1 MIGDFEK
8 ATPGES
14 GDFIHNFKVYFGKK
28 KKKVIYKKKI
38 IYFVKGDALK

>member
-14 GDFIHNFKVYFGKK
+14 GDFKHIFKVYFGKK
-28 KKKVIYKKKI
+28 GNLYKKKF